1 MGNMHRTDDNPARR
15 DTRTG
20 EAGSRTAGSGSGG
33 AFNPS
38 VHDIYWR
45 EAYSRESYYRTGYT
59 YDDYAPAYRTGYEA
73 AGRHLGQN
81 RRFEDMESELRADY
95 ERVRG
100 KSRLGWENAKAA
112 VRAAWHR
119 VERMIPG
126 DFDDDGR

>member
-20 EAGSRTAGSGSGG
+20 EPGSRTAGRASGG

-45 EAYSRESYYRTGYT
+45 EAYSREPYYRSEYT

-95 ERVRG
+95 ERAKG
-100 KSRLGWENAKAA
+100 KSRLGWENAKNA

-119 VERMIPG
+119 VERMMPG
-126 DFDDDGR
+126 DFDNDGR